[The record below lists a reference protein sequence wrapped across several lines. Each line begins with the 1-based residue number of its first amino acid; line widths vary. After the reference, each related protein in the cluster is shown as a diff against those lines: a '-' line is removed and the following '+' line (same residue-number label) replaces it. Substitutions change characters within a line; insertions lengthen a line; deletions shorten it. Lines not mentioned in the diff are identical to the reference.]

1 MGQSERYRKQNRIT
15 RKTRGGI
22 LSKVLCVIAVLVL
35 LAFLWTTPTENS
47 SLQTSLAEDFSQ
59 SEAPSIENQAASTDA
74 KVTVINSSNS
84 EINTPGVNGVKDT
97 KEKSSKKKTEK
108 TGKTGKTESS
118 KNSSAKNTKDK
129 ASGQSSDVGTS
140 GSKKGSSGSLS
151 ASGNPESNETGSSIT
166 SDSSN
171 DRGTST
177 VTSTSSD
184 ASSGSIG
191 TSEADDAKSSSASPG
206 ESTAKNETEGSTAPV
221 SDTSNADVSGNA
233 ASEEAKD
240 NPSSAATETTHEE
253 GEVITVADEH
263 DIFDYSGWGYSS
275 YAKYVEYHPIKARI
289 TYARLWFLRLLNTSQ
304 PAGCSGCSR
313 IEEGVPEKTE
323 EIPRPKSG
331 QIFENSGQGSV
342 PQLVVVA
349 PAAQDAFVKLKNSEG
364 DVLLSFYVRSG
375 TTVKACVPASEC
387 YFYYALGTDWKGE
400 EELFGSD
407 AVYAKSDRS
416 LNFKTP
422 VNIYQYRFGVENGN
436 VTPKTISRT
445 AF

>member
-15 RKTRGGI
+15 RKTRGDV
-22 LSKVLCVIAVLVL
+22 LSKVLCAIAFLVL
-35 LAFLWTTPTENS
+35 LAFLWTTPTEDS

-59 SEAPSIENQAASTDA
+59 SETPSIENQAASTDT

-97 KEKSSKKKTEK
+97 KEKSSKKKTK
-108 TGKTGKTESS
+108 KTESS
-118 KNSSAKNTKDK
+118 KSSSTKDTKDK
-129 ASGQSSDVGTS
+129 ESGQSSNVGTN
-140 GSKKGSSGSLS
+140 GSKKGSGGSLS
-151 ASGNPESNETGSSIT
+151 VSGNPESNGTEAFKANA
-166 SDSSN
+166 SSN
-171 DRGTST
+171 DGGTSA
-177 VTSTSSD
+177 VTSISSD
-184 ASSGSIG
+184 ASSGG
-191 TSEADDAKSSSASPG
+191 TGPSEADDGSTSSASPG
-206 ESTAKNETEGSTAPV
+206 ESAAKNESQGSAAPV
-221 SDTSNADVSGNA
+221 SGTSNADVSGNT
-233 ASEEAKD
+233 ASEEAND
-240 NPSSAATETTHEE
+240 NPSPTAAETTHEE
-253 GEVITVADEH
+253 GEDAAITDEH

-275 YAKYVEYHPIKARI
+275 YAKYVEHHPIKARI
-289 TYARLWFLRLLNTSQ
+289 TYVRLWFLRLLNTAQ

-313 IEEGVPEKTE
+313 IEEAIPERE
-323 EIPRPKSG
+323 EDVPRPKSG
-331 QIFENSGQGSV
+331 QIFENSGQGSI

-349 PAAQDAFVKLKNSEG
+349 PDAQDAFVKLKNSEG

-387 YFYYALGTDWKGE
+387 YFYYTLGTDWKGE

-422 VNIYQYRFGVENGN
+422 MNTYQYRFGVENGN
-436 VTPKTISRT
+436 VTPKKISRT